1 MAGGQR
7 PQRPQDK
14 TQKAGGRAG
23 GAELLAHPDSG
34 NPKTTWP
41 GSADTPGSMTSLAP
55 VYLRPIVEETS
66 RVGFDAQALFHG
78 LAFSASDLD
87 VPGFMVSHA
96 EAVELIRRA
105 LRILDNSR
113 LGLELGMRS
122 KITDRG
128 ALALGILAART
139 LGDAIALALQFPRSA
154 GYLLMISEERSNERH
169 TLTVDPLHDEHDL
182 MPFLVDLTFAGMVHV
197 RRQVA
202 SEDYSPTMVEFV
214 RKRPANAS
222 AYERYFRG
230 AVLFGC
236 LRNRLVSELAW
247 LDFAL
252 PMANAMSYRLSVQ
265 LLEREAE
272 QAGGMSA
279 NGQAVERAIRRALP
293 MMAGPAD
300 VAASLNLSVRTLRRK
315 LADEGISY
323 RGLVDAG
330 RRSRALELLVNGRRS
345 FAEVAAETG
354 FSDVRSFRRAF
365 KRWTGIT
372 PSDLPTVEARHADD
386 PVHRTP

>member
-1 MAGGQR
+1 MTAGGQR
-7 PQRPQDK
+7 PKGK
-14 TQKAGGRAG
+14 TQTAKSPTGRA
-23 GAELLAHPDSG
+23 ELSVDPDSG
-34 NPKTTWP
+34 NPKETWP
-41 GSADTPGSMTSLAP
+41 GSADTPGSTTTLAP
-55 VYLRPIVEETS
+55 VYLRPIVEEAA
-66 RVGFDAQALFHG
+66 RAGFDARALFHG

-105 LRILDNSR
+105 LRVLDNSR
-113 LGLELGMRS
+113 LGLDLGMHS

-139 LGDAIALALQFPRSA
+139 LGDAIALTLQFPRSA
-154 GYLLMISEERSNERH
+154 GYLLMISEERSDNRH
-169 TLTVDPLHDEHDL
+169 ALTAEPLHGEHDL
-182 MPFLVDLTFAGMVHV
+182 VPFLVDLTFAGMVHV

-202 SEDYSPTMVEFV
+202 SEDYSPTVVEFV

-222 AYERYFRG
+222 AYARYFRG
-230 AVLFGC
+230 TVHFGC
-236 LRNRLVSELAW
+236 LRNRLVSDLTW

-272 QAGGMSA
+272 HAGSMSA
-279 NGQAVERAIRRALP
+279 IGQAVERAIRRALP
-293 MMAGPAD
+293 MMAGPAE

-323 RGLVDAG
+323 SGLVDAG
-330 RRSRALELLVNGRRS
+330 RRARALELMVNGRRS

-354 FSDVRSFRRAF
+354 FADARSFRRAF
-365 KRWTGIT
+365 KRWTGVA
-372 PSDLPTVEARHADD
+372 PSELPTVGARRTDD
-386 PVHRTP
+386 PVQSTA